1 MQVLNLNLILIS
13 MSFIEWFYIFLF
25 SNLIIFF
32 GSQKLFRLAGVPG
45 WHAIIPF
52 YNVVKHLDIIKRPRW
67 WLILCIIPVINLLII
82 PVIWVE
88 LVKRFNHNSRFDR
101 LLVILT
107 LGLYIFYIS
116 YISKKTKIVEE
127 ISFSGFERSLGSFI
141 FAIVI
146 ATIVHNYF
154 LQPFVIPTGSL
165 EKTLRVGDFLLVSKF
180 HYGARVPS
188 TVITLPMVH
197 DTIPIIKTRSYLKN
211 PQLPYIRIP
220 GFQEIKNNDIVVFN
234 WPADTVRRFFIKEKG
249 VIKPRDKKSNYVKR
263 AIGTP
268 GDTFQI
274 KDGIIL
280 INGKKNKLPDRAK
293 PIFKYEIKSGQGV
306 SSSKLLELEIDGFMR
321 KFVIKNLNQRSY
333 EEISNYILSISN
345 TNDNEYLV
353 YTDDSGIPFNII
365 RDNNIIISELIDNT
379 KEISLTF
386 EDATMIE
393 NSKLFDT
400 IFRVTQEEG
409 VSNLNFF
416 PNNKN
421 FDWNNDHFGPIYIPK
436 KGDII
441 KIDTNNIPIYKKI
454 IKDYE
459 INDVEILNGKI
470 IINGQEQES
479 YTFKQDYYW
488 MMGDNRYNSEDSRV
502 WGFVPFDHVLGKP
515 VFIWM
520 SIDGLFNGIKNW
532 NFRWDRIFTTI
543 GFEGKPRSYFP
554 HFIVFIG
561 LWQIYVF
568 IKRRRKTRV

>member
-1 MQVLNLNLILIS
+1 
-13 MSFIEWFYIFLF
+13 MSFIEWIYFFLIYNGLIFA
-25 SNLIIFF
+25 

-52 YNVVKHLDIIKRPRW
+52 YNIIKHLDIIQRPRW
-67 WLILCIIPVINLLII
+67 WIILVFIPVINLLMI
-82 PVIWVE
+82 PVVWVE
-88 LVKRFNHNSRFDR
+88 FIKRFNHNSKIDR
-101 LLVILT
+101 ILVILT
-107 LGLYIFYIS
+107 LGFYFFYIS
-116 YISKKTKIVEE
+116 YVSSKTKLVKE
-127 ISFSGFERSLGSFI
+127 ISFSGFERSIGSFI

-188 TVITLPMVH
+188 TVVTLPMVH
-197 DTIPIIKTRSYLKN
+197 DTIPIIKTRSYLKS

-234 WPADTVRRFFIKEKG
+234 WPADTVRRFFVKEKG

-263 AIGTP
+263 ALGIP
-268 GDTFQI
+268 GDTIEI
-274 KDGIIL
+274 KDGIIF
-280 INGKKNKLPDRAK
+280 INGKKNVLPDRAK
-293 PIFKYEIKSGQGV
+293 PIFTYNIRSEKGV
-306 SSSKLLELEIDGFMR
+306 SSNKLKEIGIEGFIR
-321 KFVIKNLNQRSY
+321 KFIINNLTPRSY

-353 YTDDSGIPFNII
+353 YTDDSGIPLSII
-365 RDNNIIISELIDNT
+365 RDNNITISELIDST
-379 KEISLTF
+379 REISLTY
-386 EDATMIE
+386 EDAFKIE
-393 NSKLFDT
+393 NSNLFDT
-400 IFRVTQEEG
+400 IYRVTQSKG

-416 PNNKN
+416 PNNNN
-421 FDWNNDHFGPIYIPK
+421 FKWNNDYLGPIYIPK
-436 KGDII
+436 KGDQ
-441 KIDTNNIPIYKKI
+441 IDLSLDNLPLYKKI

-459 INDVEILNGKI
+459 FNDIEISNGRI
-470 IINGQEQES
+470 IINSEEQDS

-520 SIDGLFNGIKNW
+520 SIDGLFNGIQNW
-532 NFRWDRIFTTI
+532 KFRWDRIFTTI
-543 GFEGKPRSYFP
+543 GLDGEPRSYLP
-554 HFIVFIG
+554 HFIAFMV
-561 LWQIYVF
+561 LWQLYVF
-568 IKRRRKTRV
+568 IKRRKSKN

>member
-1 MQVLNLNLILIS
+1 
-13 MSFIEWFYIFLF
+13 MSFIEWIYFFLIYNGLIFA
-25 SNLIIFF
+25 

-52 YNVVKHLDIIKRPRW
+52 YNIIKHLDIIQRPRW
-67 WLILCIIPVINLLII
+67 WIILVFIPVINLLMI
-82 PVIWVE
+82 PVVWVE
-88 LVKRFNHNSRFDR
+88 FIKRFNHNSKIDR
-101 LLVILT
+101 ILVILT
-107 LGLYIFYIS
+107 LGFYFFYIS
-116 YISKKTKIVEE
+116 YVSSKTKLVKE
-127 ISFSGFERSLGSFI
+127 ISFSGFERSIGSFI

-188 TVITLPMVH
+188 TVVTLPMVH
-197 DTIPIIKTRSYLKN
+197 DTIPIIKTRSYLKS

-234 WPADTVRRFFIKEKG
+234 WPADTVRKFFVKEKG

-263 AIGTP
+263 ALGIP
-268 GDTFQI
+268 GDTIEI
-274 KDGIIL
+274 KDGIIF
-280 INGKKNKLPDRAK
+280 INGKKNVLPDRAK
-293 PIFKYEIKSGQGV
+293 PIFTYNIRSEKGV
-306 SSSKLLELEIDGFMR
+306 SSNKLKEIGIEGFIR
-321 KFVIKNLNQRSY
+321 KFIIKNLTPRSY

-353 YTDDSGIPFNII
+353 YTDDSGIPLSII
-365 RDNNIIISELIDNT
+365 RDNNITISELIDST
-379 KEISLTF
+379 REISLTY
-386 EDATMIE
+386 EDAVKIQ
-393 NSKLFDT
+393 NSNLFDT
-400 IFRVTQEEG
+400 IYRVTQSKG

-416 PNNKN
+416 PNNNN
-421 FDWNNDHFGPIYIPK
+421 FKWNNDYLGPIYIPK
-436 KGDII
+436 KGDQ
-441 KIDTNNIPIYKKI
+441 IDLSLDNLPLYKKI

-459 INDVEILNGKI
+459 FNDVEISNGRI
-470 IINGQEQES
+470 IINNEERNS

-520 SIDGLFNGIKNW
+520 SIDGLFNGIQNW
-532 NFRWDRIFTTI
+532 KFRWDRIFTTI
-543 GFEGKPRSYFP
+543 GLDGEPRSYLP
-554 HFIVFIG
+554 HFIVFIF
-561 LWQIYVF
+561 LWQLYVF
-568 IKRRRKTRV
+568 IKKRKSKS

>member
-1 MQVLNLNLILIS
+1 
-13 MSFIEWFYIFLF
+13 MSFIEWIYFFLIYNGLIFA
-25 SNLIIFF
+25 

-52 YNVVKHLDIIKRPRW
+52 YNIIKHLDIIQRPRW
-67 WLILCIIPVINLLII
+67 WIILVFIPVINLLMI
-82 PVIWVE
+82 PVVWVE
-88 LVKRFNHNSRFDR
+88 FIKRFNHNSKIDR
-101 LLVILT
+101 ILVILT
-107 LGLYIFYIS
+107 LGFYFFYIS
-116 YISKKTKIVEE
+116 YASSKTKLVEE
-127 ISFSGFERSLGSFI
+127 ISFSGFERSIGSFI

-188 TVITLPMVH
+188 TVVTLPMVH
-197 DTIPIIKTRSYLKN
+197 DTIPIIKTRSYLKS

-234 WPADTVRRFFIKEKG
+234 WPADTVRRFFVKEKG

-263 AIGTP
+263 ALGIP
-268 GDTFQI
+268 GDTIEI
-274 KDGIIL
+274 KDGIIF
-280 INGKKNKLPDRAK
+280 INGKKNVLPDRAK
-293 PIFKYEIKSGQGV
+293 PIFTYNIRSEKGV
-306 SSSKLLELEIDGFMR
+306 SSNKLKEIGIEGFIR
-321 KFVIKNLNQRSY
+321 KFIINNLTPRSY

-353 YTDDSGIPFNII
+353 HTDDSGIPLSII
-365 RDNNIIISELIDNT
+365 RDNNIIISELIDS
-379 KEISLTF
+379 KREISLTY
-386 EDATMIE
+386 EDAFKIE
-393 NSKLFDT
+393 NSNLFDT
-400 IFRVTQEEG
+400 IYRVTQSKG

-416 PNNKN
+416 PNNNN
-421 FDWNNDHFGPIYIPK
+421 FKWNNDYLGPIYIPK
-436 KGDII
+436 KGDQ
-441 KIDTNNIPIYKKI
+441 IDLSLDNLPLYKKI

-459 INDVEILNGKI
+459 FNDIEISNGRI
-470 IINGQEQES
+470 IINSEEQDS

-520 SIDGLFNGIKNW
+520 SIDGLFNGIQNW
-532 NFRWDRIFTTI
+532 KFRWDRIFTTI
-543 GFEGKPRSYFP
+543 GLDGEPRSYLP
-554 HFIVFIG
+554 HFIVFIF
-561 LWQIYVF
+561 LWQLYVF
-568 IKRRRKTRV
+568 IKRRKSKN

>member
-1 MQVLNLNLILIS
+1 
-13 MSFIEWFYIFLF
+13 MSFIEWIYFFLIYNGLIFA
-25 SNLIIFF
+25 

-52 YNVVKHLDIIKRPRW
+52 YNIIKHLDIIQRPRW
-67 WLILCIIPVINLLII
+67 WIILVFIPVINLLMI
-82 PVIWVE
+82 PVVWVE
-88 LVKRFNHNSRFDR
+88 FIKRFNHNSKIDR
-101 LLVILT
+101 ILVILT
-107 LGLYIFYIS
+107 LGFYFFYIS
-116 YISKKTKIVEE
+116 YVSSKTKLVKE
-127 ISFSGFERSLGSFI
+127 ISFSGFERSIGSFI

-188 TVITLPMVH
+188 TVVTLPMVH
-197 DTIPIIKTRSYLKN
+197 DTIPIIKTRSYLKS

-234 WPADTVRRFFIKEKG
+234 WPADTVRRFFVKEKG

-263 AIGTP
+263 ALGIP
-268 GDTFQI
+268 GDTIEI
-274 KDGIIL
+274 KDGVIF
-280 INGKKNKLPDRAK
+280 INGKKNVLPDRAK
-293 PIFKYEIKSGQGV
+293 PIFTYNIRSEKGV
-306 SSSKLLELEIDGFMR
+306 SSNKLKEIGIEGFIR
-321 KFVIKNLNQRSY
+321 KFIINNLTPRSY

-353 YTDDSGIPFNII
+353 YTDDSGIPLSII
-365 RDNNIIISELIDNT
+365 RDNNIIISELIDSK
-379 KEISLTF
+379 KEISLTY
-386 EDATMIE
+386 EDAFKIE
-393 NSKLFDT
+393 NSNLFDT
-400 IFRVTQEEG
+400 IYRVTQSKG

-416 PNNKN
+416 PNNNN
-421 FDWNNDHFGPIYIPK
+421 FKWNNDYLGPIYIPK
-436 KGDII
+436 KGDQ
-441 KIDTNNIPIYKKI
+441 IDLSLDNLPLYKKI

-459 INDVEILNGKI
+459 FNDIEISNGRI
-470 IINGQEQES
+470 IINSEEQDS

-520 SIDGLFNGIKNW
+520 SIDGLFNGIQNW
-532 NFRWDRIFTTI
+532 KFRWDRIFTTI
-543 GFEGKPRSYFP
+543 GLDGEPRSYLP
-554 HFIVFIG
+554 HFIVFIF
-561 LWQIYVF
+561 LWQLYVF
-568 IKRRRKTRV
+568 IKRRKSKN